1 MKDREPVD
9 HAEDRENTT
18 TVPQKNTLEEL
29 LALVNRDNIHDPV
42 DTGPSVGK
50 EI

>member
-1 MKDREPVD
+1 MKDREPVED
-9 HAEDRENTT
+9 AEDRERIINS
-18 TVPQKNTLEEL
+18 QKNTLEEL
-29 LALVNRDNIHDPV
+29 LSLVNSDNIHDPV